1 MRLDEESCKMG
12 LGKAS
17 ELNYYHTEATK
28 VTLTFCLILPLVAQL
43 LPQRLMHPQAIATP
57 GAVLCT
63 RMCAVARDPR
73 AHCQNI

>member
-28 VTLTFCLILPLVAQL
+28 VTLTLTIPLILP
-43 LPQRLMHPQAIATP
+43 
-57 GAVLCT
+57 
-63 RMCAVARDPR
+63 
-73 AHCQNI
+73 